1 MRFFIDLA
9 GTCVYYRGMKT
20 LKITLLSTL
29 VLVLSLALVFSYG
42 EGHIAY
48 ADESNGIEVFVF
60 DYNANEFTLTRKS
73 TGDVIYRSSQYIVDD
88 IVGQIKAIV
97 GENGEYDLEIPAP
110 VITVVNNGESA
121 HDYSKENKFSFSA
134 SASHPFDAIP
144 LMSGYSAVSTYE
156 WTNSYAG
163 GVESKFVGSEST
175 VSFGAS
181 FAQGEYTIYAS
192 ATAKLEIDGRIF
204 TATGKSAGVDIV
216 INNGKV
222 SVDSRLLKASG
233 FVYGQT
239 AGDIVTSAN
248 SSSMK
253 TYKFELVDGE
263 EGAVGKDVV
272 LDAGKHGVLVYYIS
286 GSWNGDIFIENE
298 SLERVK
304 VTLEIEIATREIRI
318 LVHDQTI
325 REGDFALNFD
335 QWWEYIAPFAPH
347 DGVTVEDL
355 GIEFWLETEDGQ
367 VADGTTPGTYV
378 IKGSHSNPNYSVL
391 FLTEE
396 TASKNDYSR
405 WATLEVRRAVLTTS
419 DDNFN
424 YSVTRNGGFAIGDE
438 LVIADGNNGGKTL
451 KIYNDVTSVEYD
463 DLSLTIER
471 KDESI
476 TSVMLFID
484 GQWTEVEFD
493 DAGRITINYS
503 TAGNYASNFG
513 IKLVDPVEPTP
524 DPDPDPD
531 PNPTPEPEP
540 EEDKTLVI
548 VLSCVGIL
556 IGLFCCIGIPIFR
569 KYRKKKTDTPVDIC
583 DDESVDPLKDTS
595 KEEKTEV
602 SIEENNKK
610 SALEEKTEEKEDT
623 GKDKAEEIAPLT
635 LEEKYKMHPEFVPT
649 PSVEDAFKGAEG
661 DDTTEDEKDIEESTE
676 EGKITFTSKMLSA
689 SVENK
694 AIYNA
699 LKNNLLSY
707 KGIKSRVVNGGDYF
721 RRPGKQIVKIIFI
734 GKTIRLALALNPDDY
749 DYNIYHQKNRSNMKK
764 YFDTPMFVKVQSLL
778 GVRRAYKLIA
788 DLTKKEGVKPLK
800 ESKYDDYI
808 YNLTFDNDAE

>member
-1 MRFFIDLA
+1 
-9 GTCVYYRGMKT
+9 MKT

-97 GENGEYDLEIPAP
+97 GEDGEYDLEIPAP
-110 VITVVNNGESA
+110 IITVVNNGESTQ
-121 HDYSKENKFSFSA
+121 DYSKENEFSFSA

-239 AGDIVTSAN
+239 AEDIVTSAN

-263 EGAVGKDVV
+263 EGAVGKDTI
-272 LDAGKHGVLVYYIS
+272 LDAGKHGVLVYYVS
-286 GSWNGDIFIENE
+286 GSWNGDTFIENE

-304 VTLEIEIATREIRI
+304 VTLEIEIAPREIRI

-325 REGDFALNFD
+325 REGDVALNFD

-347 DGVTVEDL
+347 DGVTAEDL

-405 WATLEVRRAVLTTS
+405 WATLEVRTAVLTTS
-419 DDNFN
+419 DENFN
-424 YSVTRNGGFAIGDE
+424 YSVTRNGGFAMGDE

-451 KIYNDVTSVEYD
+451 RIYNDVTSVEYD

-476 TSVMLFID
+476 TSVMLFIG

-493 DAGRITINYS
+493 DAGRITITYS
-503 TAGNYASNFG
+503 TAGDFASNFG
-513 IKLVDPVEPTP
+513 IKLVEPTT
-524 DPDPDPD
+524 
-531 PNPTPEPEP
+531 PTPEPEP

-548 VLSCVGIL
+548 VLASLGIL
-556 IGLFCCIGIPIFR
+556 IGLFCCIGMPLII
-569 KYRKKKTDTPVDIC
+569 KYRKKKEDTTVDIC
-583 DDESVDPLKDTS
+583 DDESIDPLKDAS

-602 SIEENNKK
+602 ATEDNNKET
-610 SALEEKTEEKEDT
+610 APEEKAEEKEEAE
-623 GKDKAEEIAPLT
+623 KVKAEVTAPIT

-661 DDTTEDEKDIEESTE
+661 DDAVEDEKDIEESAE

-788 DLTKKEGVKPLK
+788 DLMEKEGVKPLK

>member
-1 MRFFIDLA
+1 
-9 GTCVYYRGMKT
+9 MKT

-97 GENGEYDLEIPAP
+97 GEDGEYDLEIPAP

-192 ATAKLEIDGRIF
+192 ATAKFEIDGRLF
-204 TATGKSAGVDIV
+204 TATGKSEGVDIV

-239 AGDIVTSAN
+239 AEDIVTSAN

-263 EGAVGKDVV
+263 EGAVGKDTI
-272 LDAGKHGVLVYYIS
+272 LDAGKHGVLVYYVS

-304 VTLEIEIATREIRI
+304 VTLEIEIVPREIRI

-325 REGDFALNFD
+325 REGDVALNFD
-335 QWWEYIAPFAPH
+335 QWWEYIAPFAPL
-347 DGVTVEDL
+347 DGVTAEDL

-405 WATLEVRRAVLTTS
+405 WATLEVRTAVLTTS
-419 DDNFN
+419 DENFN
-424 YSVTRNGGFAIGDE
+424 YSVTRNGGFAVGDE

-503 TAGNYASNFG
+503 TAGNFAGNFG
-513 IKLVDPVEPTP
+513 IKLVEPT
-524 DPDPDPD
+524 
-531 PNPTPEPEP
+531 TPEPEP

-548 VLSCVGIL
+548 VLASLGIL
-556 IGLFCCIGIPIFR
+556 LGLFCCIGMPLII
-569 KYRKKKTDTPVDIC
+569 KYRKKKEDTPVDIF
-583 DDESVDPLKDTS
+583 DDESIDPLKDTP
-595 KEEKTEV
+595 K
-602 SIEENNKK
+602 
-610 SALEEKTEEKEDT
+610 
-623 GKDKAEEIAPLT
+623 
-635 LEEKYKMHPEFVPT
+635 
-649 PSVEDAFKGAEG
+649 
-661 DDTTEDEKDIEESTE
+661 
-676 EGKITFTSKMLSA
+676 
-689 SVENK
+689 
-694 AIYNA
+694 
-699 LKNNLLSY
+699 
-707 KGIKSRVVNGGDYF
+707 
-721 RRPGKQIVKIIFI
+721 
-734 GKTIRLALALNPDDY
+734 
-749 DYNIYHQKNRSNMKK
+749 
-764 YFDTPMFVKVQSLL
+764 
-778 GVRRAYKLIA
+778 
-788 DLTKKEGVKPLK
+788 
-800 ESKYDDYI
+800 
-808 YNLTFDNDAE
+808 